1 MLAMNINSY
10 LVLTYDV
17 QTAFITTF
25 ESQQRLDGFI
35 FRYYRN
41 T

>member
-1 MLAMNINSY
+1 MNINSY

-17 QTAFITTF
+17 QTAF

-35 FRYYRN
+35 LRYYRN